1 VEVQSQLTSGQL
13 ARLIPSISDSKKEEK
28 ATSIALASFM
38 AVPEFAARV
47 LESIGA
53 SVTKRSKIECY
64 TEVVFKD
71 SPVEA
76 DKRPD
81 GLIVIKTGNKVW
93 SALVESKIGRSDL
106 QKEQIESYLTL
117 ARQLKID
124 AVITVSNQFAAT
136 PKHHPVR
143 VSAAKTRS
151 VELFHFSWLALKS
164 MAAILVNEKQIAD
177 HDQAYILSEVVRYLD
192 SVQSGVEAFSRMPSS
207 WKDLCSAIQNDA
219 TVGKNSDMVIESVGA
234 WHQLMR
240 QLALD
245 LSIAIGQSVELY
257 LSRENKKDPSSLL
270 SEEIETLRKTGCI
283 DTDLLIP
290 DAASKLKVSADIAR
304 KVVFVSMKLN
314 APKDTKRATASIN
327 WLLRQLKNKDAADLS
342 IRAYWPRRA
351 GTTVDSLE
359 AVRQDP
365 SILIPEG
372 MSQIPVALEVCR
384 VVDLGARFKGA
395 KTFVEDISGVI
406 PSFYEDA
413 GQELSNWIAKAPK
426 VKSDR
431 LSDAKKEDEKKS
443 PTIFSKLLSKG

>member
-1 VEVQSQLTSGQL
+1 MEIQSHLTSGQL

-28 ATSIALASFM
+28 ATSIVLASFM

-47 LESIGA
+47 LESVGA
-53 SVTKRSKIECY
+53 SVTKRTKIECF

-76 DKRPD
+76 DRRPD

-106 QKEQIESYLTL
+106 QGDQIESYLSL
-117 ARQLKID
+117 AKHLKID
-124 AVITVSNQFAAT
+124 AVITISNQFAAT
-136 PKHHPVR
+136 PKHHPVK
-143 VSAAKTRS
+143 VSATKTRT
-151 VELFHFSWLALKS
+151 VDLFHFSWLALKS
-164 MAAILVNEKQIAD
+164 AAAILVNEKHIAD
-177 HDQAYILSEVVRYLD
+177 HDQAYIMSEVVRYLD
-192 SVQSGVEAFSRMPSS
+192 SAASGVEPFSRMPST

-219 TVGKNSDMVIESVGA
+219 TIGKNSDMVVESVGA
-234 WHQLMR
+234 WYQLIR

-245 LSIAIGQSVELY
+245 LSIAIGQSVELH
-257 LSRENKKDPSSLL
+257 LSRENKRDPSTLL
-270 SEEIETLRKTGCI
+270 SEEIDSLRKNGCL

-327 WLLRQLKNKDAADLS
+327 WLLRQLKSKDATDLS
-342 IRAYWPRRA
+342 VRAYWPRRA
-351 GTTVDSLE
+351 GTTVDTLQ
-359 AVRQDP
+359 AVREDP
-365 SILIPEG
+365 AILIPEG
-372 MSQIPVALEVCR
+372 VNQIPVALEVCR

-406 PSFYEDA
+406 PAFYQDA
-413 GQELSNWIAKAPK
+413 GQELNNWVAKAPK
-426 VKSDR
+426 VKTER
-431 LSDAKKEDEKKS
+431 LSENKKMEEKSS
-443 PTIFSKLLSKG
+443 PTIFSRLLFKG